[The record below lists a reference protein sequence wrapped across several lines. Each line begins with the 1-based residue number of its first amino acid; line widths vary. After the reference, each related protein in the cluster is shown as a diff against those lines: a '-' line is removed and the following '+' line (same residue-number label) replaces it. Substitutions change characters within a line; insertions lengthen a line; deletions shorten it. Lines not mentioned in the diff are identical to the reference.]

1 MRAPL
6 IAALLVSVLAAGASG
21 QVAED
26 RLWVQHSF
34 PLAGEPLVMVV
45 DGLDPGEEVMLVLKD
60 AVDAPPSVANY
71 MTDPGAPQFL
81 IELEV
86 VEPGSFGSLWQ
97 ADRRGR
103 LILSIPLN
111 DMDDVDRAVSLV
123 VHRRLGTN
131 VPRPVAELSL
141 HVASPTLVL
150 PTTGGLARIDLLHGV
165 ERLPSIPDEG
175 GLLGL
180 GLSAD
185 GVLGYVLREAGLLEV
200 RETSAWDGLPVSARL
215 HEPETDTLAWSV
227 GGGAAFLLSR
237 PDGTPFTPAARMV
250 FLDDERA
257 PLLLEPMGTPV
268 AGRRVAVTPDG
279 LTAYLAEDDLVVRE
293 VDLGSGSP
301 TGLIAAGLAG
311 DREITDMLL
320 DGRRL
325 LVATRGPQG
334 RNGAITS
341 WSMDT
346 GRAQTTAL
354 ATDPLRLVALGNDRV
369 LVVPADGAIAQLVD
383 LGVPGALI
391 AAPAG
396 RWLDA
401 TGVDGG
407 ALMLA
412 GLADGTRRL
421 ERFELASGALIPV
434 ATTPPTELPSVD
446 RLVSH
451 GGELVVLL
459 GDPSGAVHVFRPR
472 TGRLSVLPGLTALPG
487 GEFVV
492 LP

>member
-45 DGLDPGEEVMLVLKD
+45 DGLNAGEDVLLVLED
-60 AVDAPPSVANY
+60 ALDAPPSVSLFW
-71 MTDPGAPQFL
+71 TDPDVSRGFSSM
-81 IELEV
+81 
-86 VEPGSFGSLWQ
+86 GSVDPRSLSLVGH
-97 ADRRGR
+97 ADRLGR
-103 LILSIPLN
+103 LILSIPLT
-111 DMDDVDRAVSLV
+111 DVDDVDRAVSLV
-123 VHRRLGTN
+123 VKRRESGSVRT
-131 VPRPVAELSL
+131 VAELAL
-141 HVASPTLVL
+141 HVLSPTLIL
-150 PTTGGLARIDLLHGV
+150 PTNDGLARIDLLHGV

-200 RETSAWDGLPVSARL
+200 RETSAWDGLPVDARL

-459 GDPSGAVHVFRPR
+459 GDPSGAVHVLRPR